1 MCRNTIGAVATKTR
15 LRMRWR
21 FPMSDAGS
29 YCDGSEGPASANDLI
44 KYDSLCLAVTSIVK

>member
-1 MCRNTIGAVATKTR
+1 
-15 LRMRWR
+15 
-21 FPMSDAGS
+21 MSDAGS